1 MSVAE
6 LVKMSNKYG
15 SDPEFVLAGGGNTSY
30 KTDKELYIKGSGTTL
45 ATIKEAGFV
54 KMNREKLAKLWTTEY
69 SADTAVRESEVLAD
83 LMAARFPEDMNKRP
97 SVETLLHDLFAE
109 TYVLHVHPPMV
120 NGLTCGQKGEAE
132 MNRIFGNDAAWIN
145 ETKPGY
151 ILALETKNVMEAHKA
166 KTGKY
171 PQIIFIQ
178 NHGIFFSANTME
190 ELDAIVAD
198 VFAKLRA
205 NVKRTPDFS
214 DVEFDMEKA
223 VAIAP
228 ALRMMLMADDENAT
242 SIVTFRTNAEV
253 MSLCKDKQSMA
264 PVMSTYSP
272 DHIVYCKHEPLFVEA
287 CDEIEA
293 QYEALAKA
301 LDEYMDRNG
310 HAPKIVFVEGLGFY
324 ACGKTK
330 KEADIAADVFM
341 DEIKIS
347 VYAESFGGHRFMA
360 EENIDF
366 IRNWEVESYRQKVSL
381 SGAAPKRL
389 NEKIAIITG
398 GAQGFGRGIAEEMA
412 AQGCNVV
419 IADLNEDGAKTT
431 AKEIEQANTVGRAA
445 AVKVD
450 AGNEESVCAMVA
462 KTVLLYGG
470 LDIFVNNAGIV
481 KAGTLDEMTAQA
493 FDLVTKIN
501 YTAYFFGAKYSSK
514 IMKIQHKIKNNYYSD
529 IIQINSKSG
538 LTGSNKNFAYAGSKF
553 GGIGLTQSFALELA
567 EYNIKVNS
575 ICPGNY
581 LEGPL
586 WMDPV
591 KGLFV
596 QYLNAGKVPGAKT
609 VEDVKRF
616 YEAKVP
622 LNRGCLPID
631 VARALFY
638 IVEQKYE
645 TGQAI
650 PVTGGQEMLK

>member
-253 MSLCKDKQSMA
+253 MNLCKDKQSMT

-293 QYEALAKA
+293 QYEALEKA
-301 LDEYMDRNG
+301 LDEYMARNG

>member
-253 MSLCKDKQSMA
+253 MGLCKDKQSMA

-301 LDEYMDRNG
+301 LDEYMARNG

>member
-15 SDPEFVLAGGGNTSY
+15 GDPEFVLAGGGNTSY

-301 LDEYMDRNG
+301 LDEYMARNG